1 MEKKPYMEVEIKVPI
16 KDPDEF
22 RKKIIENGG
31 SLKRER
37 HFESNSLYDFAD
49 RSLSAQGC
57 LLRIRELP
65 EGALLTFKGKVLQ
78 HEKFKT
84 RPEEET
90 LCQDKQAIKGIL
102 HSIGLKIYFRY
113 EKYREEYILND
124 ALVCIDEL
132 PFGFFLEIEGDEAN
146 IDRVTEILQLDRNV
160 FSKKSY
166 AAIYAEI
173 CRQAGKPFSD
183 ILFNPEDEK

>member
-1 MEKKPYMEVEIKVPI
+1 MEVEVKVPI
-16 KDPDEF
+16 NDPEEF
-22 RKKIIENGG
+22 KQRILKEGG
-31 SLKRER
+31 TLKREK
-37 HFESNSLYDFAD
+37 HFESNFLYDFSD
-49 RSLSAQGC
+49 RSLSADGC

-84 RPEEET
+84 RPEAET
-90 LCQDKQAIKGIL
+90 LCQDKQAIKAIL
-102 HSIGLKIYFRY
+102 HSIGLKVYFRY
-113 EKYREEYILND
+113 EKYREEYILSN

-132 PFGFFLEIEGDEAN
+132 PFGFFMEIEGNEEDIEK
-146 IDRVTEILQLDRNV
+146 VTDILALDRNV

-173 CRQAGKPFSD
+173 CRQAGKPFAD
-183 ILFNPEDEK
+183 ILFNPENEK

>member
-1 MEKKPYMEVEIKVPI
+1 MEKRIHMEVEVKVPF
-16 KDPDEF
+16 KNVEEV
-22 RKKIIENGG
+22 RNKILKAGG
-31 SLKRER
+31 VLKRER
-37 HFESNSLYDFAD
+37 HFESNFLYDFSD

-84 RPEEET
+84 RPEAET
-90 LCQDKQAIKGIL
+90 LCQDKTAIKGIL

-113 EKYREEYILND
+113 EKYREEYNLCN

-132 PFGFFLEIEGDEAN
+132 PFGFFLEIEGDEEN
-146 IDRVTEILQLDRNV
+146 IEKVAEILVLDRNL

-173 CRQAGKPFSD
+173 CREQGKPFSD
-183 ILFNPEDEK
+183 ILFEPENEK

>member
-1 MEKKPYMEVEIKVPI
+1 MEVEIKVPI
-16 KDPDEF
+16 SDPEEF
-22 RKKIIENGG
+22 RKKIIKAGG
-31 SLKRER
+31 ILKRER
-37 HFESNSLYDFAD
+37 HFESNFLYDFSD
-49 RSLSAQGC
+49 RSLSVQGC

-78 HEKFKT
+78 HEKYKT
-84 RPEEET
+84 RPEAET

-113 EKYREEYILND
+113 EKYREEYILAN

-132 PFGFFLEIEGDEAN
+132 PFGWFLEIEGDEEN
-146 IDRVTEILQLDRNV
+146 IEKVAEMLRLDSNT

-173 CRQAGKPFSD
+173 CRQAGKPFTD
-183 ILFNPEDEK
+183 ILFNPEDDR